1 MTEAAFTIVSGEGG
15 DVPSPQEF
23 VRVARIVPADQ
34 EILSVAPD
42 TKVREALDLMDKR
55 GFSQLPVV
63 AGATMIGVFSYRSLA
78 RGLLLQVIRSQDN
91 PLEMPVDDLV
101 EDLVFAR
108 PAAPLS
114 EILDWIE
121 RDGAILLG
129 DDDNLI
135 AVATASDVARFLWET
150 TYPFI
155 LIRDIELAIRDLM
168 RCACPSESE
177 LQHRIDA
184 VLPPPK
190 DSDGK
195 TLEDLTLGQLIRVLL
210 NSANFDQYFH
220 RTFGRNSYLVESK
233 LDPARIIRNKVFHF
247 VANVSVEERRILYTT
262 WRWLERKTLTVK
274 AQP

>member
-1 MTEAAFTIVSGEGG
+1 MTEAAFTIVPGGGE
-15 DVPSPQEF
+15 DAPSPREF

-34 EILSVAPD
+34 EVLSVPPD

-63 AGATMIGVFSYRSLA
+63 AGGTVIGVFSYRSLA
-78 RGLLLQVIRSQDN
+78 YGLRLQVIRSEDD
-91 PLEMPVDDLV
+91 PLDMPVDDLV

-108 PAAPLS
+108 PAAPLN
-114 EILDWIE
+114 EILEWIE

-129 DDDNLI
+129 DDDNLL

-168 RCACPSESE
+168 RHACPSESE
-177 LQHRIDA
+177 LQDRINM
-184 VLPPPK
+184 VLPPPRA
-190 DSDGK
+190 SDGK
-195 TLEDLTLGQLIRVLL
+195 MLKDLTLGQLIRVLL
-210 NSANFDQYFH
+210 DGVNFDQYFH

-233 LDPARIIRNKVFHF
+233 LNRARIIRNSVFHF
-247 VANVSVEERRILYTT
+247 AGNVSAEERRILYTT